1 MIVLIPC
8 RCDGTAAE
16 TPQIREHFFEGNEN
30 CRETRKSRPKTKREK
45 KKKKKVADED
55 EKCVG
60 KNKVVPERR
69 VHSDGFAELALEK
82 TLNTRA
88 QKTKEADQNSDTVI
102 FSLSRLG
109 ASGFFLQ
116 LRLGG
121 TLQSKHQLD
130 QGQDS
135 VNGAWST
142 AAPDGRHNEP
152 LPDQDKASCSVRRP
166 RVISISVAG
175 SLDSSTRMP
184 MMPLSS

>member
-1 MIVLIPC
+1 VIEQQQKPHKSENIFLKETKI
-8 RCDGTAAE
+8 AE
-16 TPQIREHFFEGNEN
+16 NPEKVARE
-30 CRETRKSRPKTKREK
+30 PKRE

-88 QKTKEADQNSDTVI
+88 RKTKEADQNSDTVI

-109 ASGFFLQ
+109 ASGFLQ

-121 TLQSKHQLD
+121 TLQSKHELD
-130 QGQDS
+130 PGQDS
-135 VNGAWST
+135 VNGAWSRPQRMDVT
-142 AAPDGRHNEP
+142 TTRCRTKTNRVVASVDHVRFP
-152 LPDQDKASCSVRRP
+152 LAWQVH
-166 RVISISVAG
+166 SIHQRG
-175 SLDSSTRMP
+175 CQ
-184 MMPLSS
+184 